1 MPVLEGMLRSEEQQT
16 RDEAAVPPQ
25 SFNPT
30 VSRLEGRPVVRS
42 PEQLRLH
49 RALKELGWTG
59 VIDELNDAARLK
71 DQSVPA
77 PVLITT
83 NGTILAGF
91 GRWRSAPLIGRR
103 ELHCV
108 EYPLSDED
116 ALQFILAY
124 HRPRPGW
131 NAFICIRMALTLE
144 PYLQQRALENMR
156 KGGKYKGLASLPEAQ
171 RIDVRQEIANI
182 AGTGTRNVTKA
193 KAILRSGHP
202 RLIDSLANGTLR
214 IHRAMQWCRLPK
226 AQQLEELTQYTFE
239 RAKNKV
245 IRKAVGF
252 KESRISLDILAVLN
266 ALPQQEARKPGSV
279 VVRRGRRQHTVI
291 LIGQDL
297 LTALHPQ
304 TELEVP

>member
-1 MPVLEGMLRSEEQQT
+1 MQSDEQLL
-16 RDEAAVPPQ
+16 DEAAVPRQ

-30 VSRLEGRPVVRS
+30 AISRLEWRPVVRS
-42 PEQLRLH
+42 PQQLRLH
-49 RALKELGWTG
+49 PAMKELCWTG

-71 DQSVPA
+71 DHSVPEQ
-77 PVLITT
+77 VHITT

-91 GRWRSAPLIGRR
+91 GLWRSAVLDGRH
-103 ELHCV
+103 EINCI
-108 EYPLSDED
+108 EYPLNED
-116 ALQFILAY
+116 QALQFILT
-124 HRPRPGW
+124 HHQTRCGW
-131 NAFICIRMALTLE
+131 NDFVRIRLALTLE
-144 PYLQQRALENMR
+144 PNLQQSALDNMR
-156 KGGKYKGLASLPEAQ
+156 AGGKYKGLASLPEAQ

-279 VVRRGRRQHTVI
+279 VVRQGRRQHTVI